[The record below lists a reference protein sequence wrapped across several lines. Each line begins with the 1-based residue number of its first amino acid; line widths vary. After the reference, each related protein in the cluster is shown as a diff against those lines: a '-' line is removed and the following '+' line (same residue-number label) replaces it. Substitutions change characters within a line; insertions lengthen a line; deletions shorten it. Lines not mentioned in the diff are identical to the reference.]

1 MDEAVGPGTVTWT
14 SEATPGATGALEV
27 QVVGGPMLHSRK
39 GGDGYVD
46 TPQKMEA
53 IIQGVKKLL

>member
-1 MDEAVGPGTVTWT
+1 VGPGAVEWT

-27 QVVGGPMLHSRK
+27 QVIGGPMLHSRK

-46 TPQKMEA
+46 TQAKMDA
-53 IIQGVKKLL
+53 IIDGVKKLL

>member
-1 MDEAVGPGTVTWT
+1 VGPGTVAWT

>member
-1 MDEAVGPGTVTWT
+1 MGPGAVEWT

-27 QVVGGPMLHSRK
+27 QVIGGPMLHSRK

-46 TPQKMEA
+46 TQAKMDA
-53 IIQGVKKLL
+53 IIDGVKKLL